1 MGVAIVIVR
10 AVPLGVGVKDS
21 CFLPTK
27 EKRKEVGMK
36 EDMLNS

>member
-1 MGVAIVIVR
+1 MGVDIVTAR

-21 CFLPTK
+21 CFLPAK

-36 EDMLNS
+36 EDTFIS